1 MLKKLTCLVMV
12 VLSVILMGSAWAA
25 DTLWSVDIQGAGSSG
40 FGQLDPPTLMEGIEP
55 IYGYGNVWNAFN
67 VAGHDLPALVN
78 PSMALLDSEGNETLV
93 TFSIFG
99 NISGFSY
106 VNTIPLVQDYLFV
119 NAGNS
124 DVSVTWSITGLKPGS
139 SYAFYT
145 YGGGVVGRDIGLTVD
160 EDGDGDLGN
169 NVAQNVPTDGYLFAV
184 KASAQGSIIGEA
196 GPGTAG
202 EGNWSGFQLQGAY
215 QTEASSGP
223 SPESEATDVLRDAV
237 LGWTP
242 GEFAQTHDVYFGRS
256 FDDVNQASAGNPLD
270 VLVSPGQNA
279 ISYAPGRL
287 EFGQTYYWRVD
298 EVNGAPDRT
307 VFKGDVWSFTVEPY
321 ALPIETIT
329 ATASSANAN
338 MGPER
343 TIDGSGLNA
352 LDQHSTEG
360 TDMWLSAAG
369 DQDIW
374 IQYAFD
380 RVYKL
385 HEMWVWNSNQLIEAF
400 VGLGV
405 KEVVIEVSA
414 DGENWTQIEGV
425 PMLSQAPGAPTYSAN
440 TSINFNGALAQEV
453 RIKVESGYGPLGQYG
468 LSELRFFYVPT
479 FPREPQPAQGEVT
492 DSADVTL
499 TWRPG
504 REAASHEV
512 YLGTAA
518 DNLALVGTT
527 GENSYVVSGL
537 DFDQDYV
544 WQIVEVNETQVPATY
559 AGPIWSF
566 STPAYLVVDE
576 FDQYNDNCD
585 RIFFAWEDGL
595 GHNGGSDIDDCDVQ
609 PSNGNGGSS
618 IVGNASSPFAE
629 QSTVRSGAQSM
640 PLSYDN
646 NFGPSESTLQLDNMD
661 WTASGIQ
668 SLSLYFHGAAGNT
681 GQLYVKINN
690 AKVLYN
696 GDSADIAR
704 ALWQPWIIDLFA
716 LGGVLDN
723 VQTLTIG
730 VDGASAAGQ
739 LYIDEIRL
747 YPLPMELITPVEPDA
762 AHLAAHYALDGD
774 ANDSSGN
781 GVNGVNGVEN
791 GEPEYGPGVSAQA
804 IQLYGI
810 DEFVDFGDPAWPSGL
825 AARTLCAWG
834 MTPSVD
840 PGFGWLAA
848 YGSPA
853 TGQAMFIGINGT
865 GLYGGG
871 YGDDLIVSDFWT
883 VDEWRHIALTYD
895 GSTARMYADGIEVAS
910 GPKNWNLVLSRA
922 HIGRQVNDASEFW
935 EGLVDDVR
943 LYDTVLS
950 QAEIAAL
957 AGRTAPMFKSF

>member
-1 MLKKLTCLVMV
+1 
-12 VLSVILMGSAWAA
+12 
-25 DTLWSVDIQGAGSSG
+25 
-40 FGQLDPPTLMEGIEP
+40 MEGVEP
-55 IYGYGNVWNAFN
+55 TYGHGNLWNAFN
-67 VAGHDLPALVN
+67 VPGHDLPALTD
-78 PSMALLDSEGNETLV
+78 PSLQLLDSEGNETLV

-99 NISGFSY
+99 NIAGFSY
-106 VNTIPLVQDYLFV
+106 GNTIPLRQDYLFV

-139 SYAFYT
+139 TYAFYT

-169 NVAQNVPTDGYLFAV
+169 NQVVNVPTDGYLFTV

-202 EGNWSGFQLQGAY
+202 EGNWSGFQLLGAY

-242 GEFAQTHDVYFGRS
+242 GEFAQTHNVYFGRS
-256 FDDVNQASAGNPLD
+256 FDDVNKASVGNALD
-270 VLVSPGQNA
+270 VLVSPGQVAN
-279 ISYAPGRL
+279 SFDPGRL
-287 EFGQTYYWRVD
+287 DFGQTYYWRVD
-298 EVNGAPDRT
+298 EVNGTPDHT
-307 VFKGDVWSFTVEPY
+307 VFKGDVWRFTVEPY

-360 TDMWLSAAG
+360 TEMWLSATG

-374 IQYAFD
+374 IQYSFD

-385 HEMWVWNSNQLIEAF
+385 HEMWIWNSNQLIEAF
-400 VGLGV
+400 VGLGA
-405 KEVVIEVSA
+405 KEITVEVSLHGQ
-414 DGENWTQIEGV
+414 DWIPIEGV
-425 PMLSQAPGAPTYSAN
+425 PMLSQASGTPTYAAN
-440 TSINFNGALAQEV
+440 TIIDLNGALAGFV
-453 RIKVESGYGPLGQYG
+453 RLKVKSGYGPLGQYG
-468 LSELRFFYVPT
+468 LSEVRFFYVPT
-479 FPREPQPAQGEVT
+479 YPREPQPADGAVT

-499 TWRPG
+499 QWRAG
-504 REAASHEV
+504 REAGVHEV
-512 YLGTAA
+512 YLHANQVRA
-518 DNLALVGTT
+518 SHLIATT
-527 GENSYVVSGL
+527 SENTHEVTGL
-537 DFDQDYV
+537 DFDQDYA
-544 WQIVEVNETQVPATY
+544 WQIVEVNAVEDPRAWPGEVWY
-559 AGPIWSF
+559 F
-566 STPAYLVVDE
+566 STPAYYAVDE
-576 FDQYNDNCD
+576 FDQYNDNCN

-595 GHNGGSDIDDCDVQ
+595 GHNGGQDIDDCDVM
-609 PSNGNGGSS
+609 PSNGNGGGS

-629 QSTVRSGAQSM
+629 QSIVRSGAQSM

-646 NFGPSESTLQLDNMD
+646 NFGPSETTLQLDNMD

-668 SLSLYFHGAAGNT
+668 SLSLYFHGAANNT

-690 AKVLYN
+690 SKVLYN

-704 ALWQPWIIDLFA
+704 ALWQPWIIDLSKV
-716 LGGVLDN
+716 GGSLQN

-730 VDGASAAGQ
+730 VDGSTAAGQ

-747 YPLPMELITPVEPDA
+747 YPLPLELVTPVEPDSA
-762 AHLAAHYALDGD
+762 YLKAHYALDGD
-774 ANDSSGN
+774 ASDSSGN
-781 GVNGVNGVEN
+781 GVDGVEH

-810 DEFVDFGDPAWPSGL
+810 DEFVDFGNPAWPSGT

-834 MTPSVD
+834 MPASVD

-871 YGDDLIVSDFWT
+871 YGDDLIVSDFW
-883 VDEWRHIALTYD
+883 VANEWRHIALTYD
-895 GSTARMYADGIEVAS
+895 GSMARMYADGIEVAS
-910 GPKNWNLVLSRA
+910 APKNWNLALSRA
-922 HIGRQVNDASEFW
+922 HIGRQVNDAAEFW

-943 LYDTVLS
+943 LYDTALS